1 MEFVTVREL
10 YELHASKA
18 IAQLDSLEYVELSG
32 WIRTNRDSGKIGFIE
47 LHDGTYFKSVQL
59 VYDKDL
65 ENFYEVSHYNTGT
78 AITISGKLVLT
89 PKSKQP
95 FEILLKEVVLEGE
108 VADDYPLQKK
118 RHSFEYLRE
127 IAHLRPR
134 TNTFNAVFR
143 VRSVLSM
150 AVHEFFQNQGFVYLH
165 SPILTTSDGEGT
177 GQTFTVTTRE
187 DNKYD
192 EDYFKKHAFLTGTG
206 QLHAE
211 AFIMAF
217 RDVYTF
223 GPTFRAEKSNTNRHA
238 SEFWMIE
245 PEIAFADLEDCM
257 DLIEDMV
264 KYLIKYVLANC
275 KVEMEFFNKFIQ
287 KGILDKLKKVADAKF
302 KVITYTEAIDILLES
317 KKDFEFPVEWGVD
330 LASEHERY
338 ICEEVINGPVFVK
351 DYPKDI
357 KPYYM
362 RANDDNKTVAGA
374 DLLVPGVG
382 EIVGASQREERIDV
396 LEQKLKEG
404 DVKDIHM
411 EWYLDLRRYGGVKHA
426 GYGLGFERFLMYI
439 TGVSNIRDVIPF
451 PRTVNKLD
459 F

>member
-10 YELHASKA
+10 YELAYSQSQ
-18 IAQLDSLEYVELSG
+18 AQLDSLEYVELQG
-32 WIRTNRDSGKIGFIE
+32 WVRTNRDSGKIGFIE
-47 LHDGTYFKSVQL
+47 FNDGTYFKSTQV
-59 VYDKDL
+59 VYNSEL
-65 ENFYEVSHYNTGT
+65 SNFDDVTTYNTGSALT
-78 AITISGKLVLT
+78 VSGKLVLT
-89 PKSKQP
+89 PDAKQP
-95 FEILLKEVVLEGE
+95 FEILAKEIILEGD
-108 VADDYPLQKK
+108 VAEDYPLQKK

-127 IAHLRPR
+127 ISHLRPR

-150 AVHEFFQNQGFVYLH
+150 AVHEFFQSQGFVYLH

-177 GQTFTVTTRE
+177 GQTFTVTTRT
-187 DNKYD
+187 DDKY
-192 EDYFKKHAFLTGTG
+192 EKDYFGKHAFLTGTG

-245 PEIAFADLEDCM
+245 PEIAFADLDDCL

-264 KYLIKYVLANC
+264 KYLIEYVMTNC
-275 KVEMEFFNKFIQ
+275 EAEMEFFNNFIE
-287 KGILDKLKKVADAKF
+287 KGLLERLQAVVDSDF
-302 KVITYTEAIDILLES
+302 KVITYTEAVDILLAS
-317 KKDFEFPVEWGVD
+317 NKDFEFPVEWGID
-330 LASEHERY
+330 LKSEHERY
-338 ICEEVINGPVFVK
+338 ICEEVIKGPVFVK

-362 RANDDNKTVAGA
+362 RANDDGKTVAGA

-382 EIVGASQREERIDV
+382 EIVGSSQREERADV
-396 LEQKLKEG
+396 LEARLKAENV
-404 DVKDIHM
+404 DPASID
-411 EWYLDLRRYGGVKHA
+411 WYLDLRRYGGVPHA

-439 TGVSNIRDVIPF
+439 TGISNIRDVIPF
-451 PRTVNKLD
+451 PRTVKHLD

>member
-1 MEFVTVREL
+1 
-10 YELHASKA
+10 
-18 IAQLDSLEYVELSG
+18 
-32 WIRTNRDSGKIGFIE
+32 
-47 LHDGTYFKSVQL
+47 
-59 VYDKDL
+59 
-65 ENFYEVSHYNTGT
+65 
-78 AITISGKLVLT
+78 
-89 PKSKQP
+89 
-95 FEILLKEVVLEGE
+95 
-108 VADDYPLQKK
+108 
-118 RHSFEYLRE
+118 
-127 IAHLRPR
+127 HLRPR

-150 AVHEFFQNQGFVYLH
+150 AVHEFFQSQGFVYLH

-177 GQTFTVTTRE
+177 GQTFTVTTRQ

-192 EDYFKKHAFLTGTG
+192 EDYFGKHAFLTGTG

-223 GPTFRAEKSNTNRHA
+223 GPTFRAEKSNTSRHA

-245 PEIAFADLEDCM
+245 PEIAFADLDDCL

-264 KYLIKYVLANC
+264 KYLIKYVLVNSE
-275 KVEMEFFNKFIQ
+275 VEMEFFDQFIQ
-287 KGILDKLKKVADAKF
+287 KGIIDRLQKVVDSKF
-302 KVITYTEAIDILLES
+302 KVITYTEAIDMLLES
-317 KKDFEFPVEWGVD
+317 GRDFEFPVKWGVD
-330 LASEHERY
+330 LSSEHERY
-338 ICEEVINGPVFVK
+338 ICEEVIDGPVFVK
-351 DYPKDI
+351 NYPKGI

-362 RANDDNKTVAGA
+362 RANEDGLTVAGA

-382 EIVGASQREERIDV
+382 EIVGASQREERAEALQARLD
-396 LEQKLKEG
+396 EEG
-404 DVKDIHM
+404 ITDGSMD
-411 EWYLDLRRYGGVKHA
+411 WYMDLRRYGGVKHA

-451 PRTVNKLD
+451 PRTVGNLD

>member
-10 YELHASKA
+10 YELVKTQSL
-18 IAQLDSLEYVELSG
+18 AQLDSLEYVELSG
-32 WIRTNRDSGKIGFIE
+32 WIRTNRDSGQIGFIE
-47 LHDGTYFKSVQL
+47 FNDGTYFKSTQL
-59 VYDKDL
+59 VYDKTL
-65 ENFYEVSHYNTGT
+65 ENFDEVSTYNTGV
-78 AITISGKLVLT
+78 AITVSGKLVLT

-95 FEILLKEVVLEGE
+95 FEILLKEVILEGDVE
-108 VADDYPLQKK
+108 EGYPLQKK

-127 IAHLRPR
+127 ISHLRPR

-143 VRSVLSM
+143 VRSILSM
-150 AVHEFFQNQGFVYLH
+150 GVHEFFQSQGFVYLH

-177 GQTFTVTTRE
+177 GQTFTVTTRQDADYE
-187 DNKYD
+187 K
-192 EDYFKKHAFLTGTG
+192 DYFKKHAFLTGTG

-245 PEIAFADLEDCM
+245 PEIAFADLDDCM
-257 DLIEDMV
+257 DLVEDMV
-264 KYLIKYVLANC
+264 KYLIKYVLVNC
-275 KVEMEFFNKFIQ
+275 EVEMEFFDKFIQ
-287 KGILDKLKKVADAKF
+287 KGLIEKLEKVADSTF
-302 KVITYTEAIDILLES
+302 KIITYTEAIEMLLES
-317 KKDFEFPVEWGVD
+317 KQNFEFPVEWGID
-330 LASEHERY
+330 LKSEHERY
-338 ICEEVINGPVFVK
+338 ICEEIIKGPVFVK
-351 DYPKDI
+351 DYPKAI

-362 RANDDNKTVAGA
+362 RANDDGKTVAGA
-374 DLLVPGVG
+374 DLLVPSVG
-382 EIVGASQREERIDV
+382 EIVGASQREERLDV
-396 LEQKLKEG
+396 LESRLQEEHI
-404 DVKDIHM
+404 KDISM
-411 EWYLDLRRYGGVKHA
+411 DWYLDLRRYGGVKHA

-451 PRTVNKLD
+451 PRTVNNLE

>member
-10 YELHASKA
+10 YELVQTQAQV
-18 IAQLDSLEYVELSG
+18 QLDSLEYVELQG

-47 LHDGTYFKSVQL
+47 FNDGTYFKSTQI
-59 VYDKDL
+59 VYTSEL
-65 ENFYEVSHYNTGT
+65 ESFETVTSYNTGT
-78 AITISGKLVLT
+78 AISVRGKLVLT
-89 PKSKQP
+89 PDAKQP
-95 FEILLKEVVLEGE
+95 FEILATEIKLEGSTTE
-108 VADDYPLQKK
+108 DYPLQKK

-134 TNTFNAVFR
+134 TNTFNAIFR

-177 GQTFTVTTRE
+177 GQTFTVTTRQDAE
-187 DNKYD
+187 YD
-192 EDYFKKHAFLTGTG
+192 KDYFGKHSFLTGTG

-245 PEIAFADLEDCM
+245 PEIAFADLEDCL

-264 KYLIKYVLANC
+264 KYLIEYVLKNC
-275 KVEMEFFNKFIQ
+275 EVEMEFFNTFIE
-287 KGILDKLKKVADAKF
+287 KGIIDRLKAVVDSEF
-302 KVITYTEAIDILLES
+302 KVMEYTEAVDILLES
-317 KKDFEFPVEWGVD
+317 NKKFEFPVAWGMD
-330 LASEHERY
+330 LKSEHERY
-338 ICEEVINGPVFVK
+338 ISEEVIKGPVFVIN
-351 DYPKDI
+351 YPKDL

-362 RANDDNKTVAGA
+362 RANEDGKTVAGA

-382 EIVGASQREERIDV
+382 EIVGGSQREERLDV
-396 LEQKLKEG
+396 LEARLKEEG
-404 DVKDIHM
+404 VDPKSI
-411 EWYLDLRRYGGVKHA
+411 EWYLDLRRYGGVSHA
-426 GYGLGFERFLMYI
+426 GFGLGFERFLMYI
-439 TGVSNIRDVIPF
+439 SGISNIRDVMPF
-451 PRTVNKLD
+451 PRTVGRID